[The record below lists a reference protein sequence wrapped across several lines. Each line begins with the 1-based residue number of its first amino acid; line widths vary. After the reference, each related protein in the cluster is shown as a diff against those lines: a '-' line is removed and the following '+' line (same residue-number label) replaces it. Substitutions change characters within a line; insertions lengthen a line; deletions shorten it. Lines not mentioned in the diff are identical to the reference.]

1 MIDSLTLPCFLSL
14 AFLFTCWWIGNCFGM
29 MIDRYLYA
37 EMSMRSANMD
47 PSPYWYNKK
56 TAPSSNDIQIRCFTF
71 EIGDLSNDEKITIS
85 KCFFCGIPHLTAKHL
100 HIYFHQNIYSAQA
113 FECVR
118 WYMSAFCL
126 QYCIS
131 IFLRFHS
138 LHRFTETK
146 KNLLFFPSNIEKNVP
161 RKGIKTLAC
170 CQNQMQS
177 QNKYICSD
185 ELDW

>member
-1 MIDSLTLPCFLSL
+1 MIDSLTLPSFLSL

-56 TAPSSNDIQIRCFTF
+56 TAQSSNDIQIQCFTF

-118 WYMSAFCL
+118 WYMSTFCL

-131 IFLRFHS
+131 IF
-138 LHRFTETK
+138 FTLSFVTSIYRNKKKICFFSFKYRKKCSKKRNKNIGLLPKSDAVTK
-146 KNLLFFPSNIEKNVP
+146 
-161 RKGIKTLAC
+161 
-170 CQNQMQS
+170 
-177 QNKYICSD
+177 
-185 ELDW
+185 